1 MYLKWKEGKKMNELA
16 KKIRE
21 RRLEEALSQ
30 SDLAQK
36 IGVTSVTVSRVE
48 RGISVGSN
56 TIRKLS
62 GFLDLDT
69 RIVRNLMLKENYED
83 NE

>member
-62 GFLDLDT
+62 FFLDLDT

>member
-1 MYLKWKEGKKMNELA
+1 MNELA

-62 GFLDLDT
+62 VFLDLDT
-69 RIVRNLMLKENYED
+69 RIVRNLMLKENYEN

>member
-1 MYLKWKEGKKMNELA
+1 MNELA

-62 GFLDLDT
+62 FFLDFNT

>member
-1 MYLKWKEGKKMNELA
+1 MNELA

>member
-1 MYLKWKEGKKMNELA
+1 MNELA

-69 RIVRNLMLKENYED
+69 RIFRKLMLKENYED

>member
-56 TIRKLS
+56 TIRKFS
-62 GFLDLDT
+62 VFLDLDT

>member
-1 MYLKWKEGKKMNELA
+1 MNELA

-62 GFLDLDT
+62 VFLDLDT

>member
-1 MYLKWKEGKKMNELA
+1 MNELA

-56 TIRKLS
+56 TIRKFS
-62 GFLDLDT
+62 VFLDLDT

>member
-62 GFLDLDT
+62 VFLDLDT

>member
-1 MYLKWKEGKKMNELA
+1 MNELA

-62 GFLDLDT
+62 VFLDLDT
-69 RIVRNLMLKENYED
+69 RIVRYLMLKENYGD